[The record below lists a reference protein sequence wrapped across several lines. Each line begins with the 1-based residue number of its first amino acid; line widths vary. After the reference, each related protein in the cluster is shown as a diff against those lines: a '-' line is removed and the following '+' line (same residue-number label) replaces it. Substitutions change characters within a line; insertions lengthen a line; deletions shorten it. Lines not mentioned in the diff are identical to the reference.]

1 MNELLSVIVVLF
13 GSGGV
18 IVALIEHFGTKRDR
32 LSKAFH
38 DLADAQLRQ
47 EEEIKSQDDRLTR
60 IIAERNLMMR
70 HMDTQTAYIR
80 ALGHWMDS
88 ACRFIDP
95 DFVNQNPKPHLPDE
109 LRDSVGLVH
118 ITYGGSDETTR

>member
-1 MNELLSVIVVLF
+1 MTDLMNLLVILL

-38 DLADAQLRQ
+38 DLAEAQLRQ
-47 EEEIKSQDDRLTR
+47 EEEIRNQDDRLTR
-60 IIAERNLMMR
+60 LIAERNMMMR

-80 ALGHWMDS
+80 ALGHWMDA

-95 DFVNQNPKPHLPDE
+95 DFVNKNPKPHLPDE
-109 LRDSVGLVH
+109 LRDSVGMIH
-118 ITYGGSDETTR
+118 IQYGGSE

>member
-1 MNELLSVIVVLF
+1 MTDLMNLLVILL

-38 DLADAQLRQ
+38 DLAEAQLRQ
-47 EEEIKSQDDRLTR
+47 EEEIRDQDDRLTR
-60 IIAERNLMMR
+60 IIAERNMMMR

-80 ALGHWMDS
+80 ALGHWMDA

-95 DFVNQNPKPHLPDE
+95 DFVNKNPKPHLPDE
-109 LRDSVGLVH
+109 LRDSVGMIH
-118 ITYGGSDETTR
+118 IQYGGSE